1 MIDNALKVVI
11 FMYIMSTSLIAAQF
25 VIADVFNIE
34 LVSIYG
40 VPLESKIVDF
50 MDEGN
55 LNQRTVNVV
64 NANFTTNSTFYDRV
78 ETFTT
83 GAAFVAWEL
92 VQILTGTYIFNVM
105 QLLGVPAQFVT
116 VFVISYTLILAR
128 TIIGYVRGI

>member
-1 MIDNALKVVI
+1 
-11 FMYIMSTSLIAAQF
+11 MSVSLISAQF
-25 VIADVFNIE
+25 VVADVFNIE

-40 VPLESKIVDF
+40 VPLESKIVQF

-116 VFVISYTLILAR
+116 VFVIAYTLILAR